1 MNSNSNYTTAF
12 KLLTLGYS
20 VIPSGGGDKGK
31 APLVN
36 WKDYQ
41 TTRADEKQLDA
52 WENELHP
59 TLWGII
65 TNDTIAVIDADTA
78 EARAMLEAEIG
89 EPHVLTPGGG
99 AHWYIETTGHPMKTC
114 AKIVPGIDVRGVGGF
129 VNITGGKYQIIRMP
143 VPEDIIPW
151 ATLPKRILS
160 AMNGSKPKA
169 EIRPGSAVPVGQRND
184 TLARIAGAMRR
195 QGAGQAAIE
204 GALLNVVC
212 EVPLP
217 EVEIRAIAAS
227 VGRYLPAPPAAPPK
241 QQETA
246 ITYIDQVTETKV
258 NFLWE
263 PYIPIGKLT
272 LLEGDPG
279 VGKSWVTLAI
289 ATAV

>member
-1 MNSNSNYTTAF
+1 MKNNFETAL
-12 KLLTLGYS
+12 KLAQLGYS
-20 VIPSGGGDKGK
+20 IIPSGGGEKHK
-31 APLVN
+31 APLVD

-41 TTRADEKQLDA
+41 TTRADEAQLKV

-65 TNDTIAVIDADTA
+65 TNGNIAVIDADTP
-78 EARAMLEAEIG
+78 ETRAQLQAEIG
-89 EPHVLTPGGG
+89 DPHVSTPRGG
-99 AHWYIETTGHPMKTC
+99 AHWYIETTGHPLKT
-114 AKIVPGIDVRGVGGF
+114 AARVLPGIDVRGVGGF
-129 VNITGGKYQIIRMP
+129 VNIAGGKYQIIRIP

-151 ATLPKRILS
+151 YTLPKWIL
-160 AMNGSKPKA
+160 AEVNGSKPKA
-169 EIRPGSAVPVGQRND
+169 EIPPGTAVPVGQRND

-204 GALLNVVC
+204 AALFNVVC
-212 EVPLP
+212 EVTLP

-227 VGRYLPAPPAAPPK
+227 VGRYPPAPPK
-241 QQETA
+241 QQEST